1 MTKKESISPKVTD
14 KGLILLLIINATDK
28 RDVAT
33 TNAPGAFFHTDM
45 DGTVQVS
52 LDGVLAEIILKI
64 YPEKYRVKLTLIGGR
79 KLSMWS

>member
-1 MTKKESISPKVTD
+1 MTKKESISPKVTH

-52 LDGVLAEIILKI
+52 LDGVLTEIPLKI
-64 YPEKYRVKLTLIGGR
+64 DPKIYGHKVVI
-79 KLSMWS
+79 